1 MKLVSDLERVVA
13 AEKLVVYGAVA
24 PMLPAP
30 RSSPISRTDVPT
42 RREARKAT
50 EYDEQREASLD
61 SAIRKALERRGAPP
75 VELVAKERNCD
86 RQSAELRVASAVSS
100 GRD

>member
-30 RSSPISRTDVPT
+30 RSPISRRDVPT